1 MTCTRLMSYRTGVRG
16 PGWSRRDADQRS
28 WEDTHTTSG
37 HKGWSPEEQGG
48 AGGKAGIACLR
59 ECCAQG
65 GPTHLALWTTPNSM
79 VLPRQGQGPPK
90 VRQTSGGVRRGES
103 STGLVWESLGSGL
116 GYATYYMMLGK
127 LFTSFVPQFPHL

>member
-1 MTCTRLMSYRTGVRG
+1 MHQAHVLQNRSQRARLEQEGCRPEKLGRY
-16 PGWSRRDADQRS
+16 
-28 WEDTHTTSG
+28 TTSG

-79 VLPRQGQGPPK
+79 VLLRQGQGPPK